1 MVAAPF
7 LPTNSAD
14 LDLDGQNHD
23 NSQQEPA
30 MGSSHGCSPGL
41 AASRPILGAVA
52 VLGPG
57 PCRRTGKSPAL
68 KAEIRAQWLFSLCDY
83 GRRRFNIAA
92 AGELITMCDIALRAG
107 SRAATPPE
115 ITQALD
121 QLDKLRRQ
129 EMGSAA

>member
-1 MVAAPF
+1 
-7 LPTNSAD
+7 
-14 LDLDGQNHD
+14 
-23 NSQQEPA
+23 

-41 AASRPILGAVA
+41 AASRPLLGAVA

-57 PCRRTGKSPAL
+57 LCPRTGKSPAL

-115 ITQALD
+115 ITQTLD
-121 QLDKLRRQ
+121 RLDILRRQ
-129 EMGSAA
+129 EKGVAA